1 MRKLFWSCA
10 AVAVAAAG
18 TVYLAAKHV
27 DQHPY
32 AVMGQ
37 TVRAMCG
44 AELEHG
50 SASPAGESAVPAEPA
65 PADPSLHGASTPPAH
80 GQIVAVAESSLPNH
94 IVVGEGDA
102 GSPMSSTGSSPAET
116 TKVDPDALPGCAPM
130 QPSCPLVMPYCCDE
144 SCPPKRMPYAD
155 EECCERGDEQ
165 GCEEES
171 KGFIETLIGFFWN
184 MVPVEQKADP
194 MPAGSEPMAPPDKD
208 LSWPFSTPQEDEHYH
223 DHYPS
228 CPYTG
233 RTYDPNP
240 MPSPAVPD
248 VPQEKKGEEKV
259 CPKKDKV
266 EEPPPQKSSTPEEQE
281 EMSVPEFH
289 LDTMEFRPS
298 DAGLH
303 RFIPGVL

>member
-44 AELEHG
+44 AEHDTPG
-50 SASPAGESAVPAEPA
+50 PTGESTVPAEPA
-65 PADPSLHGASTPPAH
+65 PADPLVTGASTAPVR
-80 GQIVAVAESSLPNH
+80 GQIVAVAESSLPDH
-94 IVVGEGDA
+94 ITVREGDA
-102 GSPMSSTGSSPAET
+102 GTPISSTGSSPADM
-116 TKVDPDALPGCAPM
+116 TKIDADAMPSCGPM
-130 QPSCPLVMPYCCDE
+130 KASCPLVMPYCSDD

-155 EECCERGDEQ
+155 EESCERSEEQ

-171 KGFIETLIGFFWN
+171 KGFFEMLMGFFWN
-184 MVPVEQKADP
+184 LGPIEPKTDP
-194 MPAGSEPMAPPDKD
+194 MPAGSEPMGPSDKG
-208 LSWPFSTPQEDEHYH
+208 LSPFGKCQEDEHYH
-223 DHYPS
+223 DHYPC

-233 RTYDPNP
+233 RCYPYDPNP
-240 MPSPAVPD
+240 TPSPAVPD
-248 VPQEKKGEEKV
+248 VPEQKKPAEK
-259 CPKKDKV
+259 CSPKKDKA
-266 EEPPPQKSSTPEEQE
+266 EKLPPPQKSSVLEEQE
-281 EMSVPEFH
+281 QTSVSEFH

-303 RFIPGVL
+303 RFIPGAL